1 MAEKKFSV
9 VQAARD
15 TAERIADR
23 LFGGSQGTLTGKM
36 PTAGNAAKAL
46 TVTEAKE
53 KQKAGVPQGMKL
65 KKGGKVSN
73 KKTKK
78 PRGVGVAQRGYGKAL
93 TGKKK

>member
-1 MAEKKFSV
+1 MDDKKLSV
-9 VQAARD
+9 VQEIKDKAKSVVNK
-15 TAERIADR
+15 
-23 LFGGSQGTLTGKM
+23 LLGGSRGTLTGKM
-36 PTAGNAAKAL
+36 PTAGNAVKAL
-46 TVTEAKE
+46 ALTEAEK